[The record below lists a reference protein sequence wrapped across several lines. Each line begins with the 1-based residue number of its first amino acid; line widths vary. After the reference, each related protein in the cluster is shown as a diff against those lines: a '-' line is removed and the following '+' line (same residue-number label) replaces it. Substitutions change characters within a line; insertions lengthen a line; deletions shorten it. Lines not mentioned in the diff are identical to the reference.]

1 MSSEQKHVGISSAKH
16 KKYISYFHP
25 TETLQLDQKIRLF
38 DFLAKNMMP
47 YAAKQLEITFPI
59 SLTLFKAILRL

>member
-1 MSSEQKHVGISSAKH
+1 MSLEQKLVGISSAKH

-25 TETLQLDQKIRLF
+25 TETYKQLDEKIRLF
-38 DFLAKNMMP
+38 DFLAKNIVP

-59 SLTLFKAILRL
+59 SLF